1 MSDEDTLTRLKHL
14 HTETE
19 RIRRRLSISSPNSII
34 FRAPINPLDDEEVI
48 VEADRI
54 GGARLSIV
62 EGNYGD

>member
-1 MSDEDTLTRLKHL
+1 MSDEDRLTRLKHL

-34 FRAPINPLDDEEVI
+34 FRAPINPLDDEEVV
-48 VEADRI
+48 VEADGI